1 MTKRE
6 EKETPEVTNII
17 SLDRQKLK
25 RSVFLEKDDPF
36 LIEFT
41 KIAKNLGKNKEFKK
55 ESFKLD
61 PLPQIDFSTIAPPKT
76 RTPEEIAMEQRFN
89 ELLRKQNEEKVRNA
103 TTGLAGLV
111 GGDPFTKLK

>member
-1 MTKRE
+1 MVELKGKIDKYKKVHFPKE
-6 EKETPEVTNII
+6 EKP
-17 SLDRQKLK
+17 
-25 RSVFLEKDDPF
+25 
-36 LIEFT
+36 FT
-41 KIAKNLGKNKEFKK
+41 KISKNLGKNKEFKK

-61 PLPQIDFSTIAPPKT
+61 PFPQIDFSTIAPPKT